1 MPRGIGKRL
10 SEKEGNQLVVEYFA
24 VFGMKVGRCATA
36 FNVTPRTVR
45 KWVDTCPQSSAL
57 YEFVTKHPLP
67 QEKLKSGK
75 VFVRD
80 DIPPEIDPRIH
91 NVGRHKKKKEKNN
104 EETSAV
110 SSSSSSDQGDS
121 EEDTDE
127 EEEEEPLIL
136 GQRQPSVL
144 PTPPQQST
152 PQQQQQQQPEQNQS
166 DGRKKKRPRKPGGEY
181 WTCPLCASSIRLG
194 DSSLSRSGAVKKHVT
209 DLHLNQ
215 DIHNANFID
224 NLRRSRDPPLLPD
237 ISEEDLNKLDESL
250 APLNYFIL
258 RRCMSMVN
266 FRLTRDHLKSC
277 RRCRIVYEMT
287 QTENWKRRAA
297 AFQEHEH
304 EKRVREEQRV
314 IDFFV
319 FARQRVQGGRGSQ
332 GEGGSGD
339 AIDSVSRAKL
349 EEMVRSSGV
358 LPPRRTAARPPSPP
372 PQPPP
377 QPPPA
382 SPSPSTLLFSDHR
395 PWAVMTPPTPAPVS
409 QKVTTTKTIP
419 KQHLKLRKSGRR
431 SGLEKPEFK
440 SKDQNDYYAK
450 SGGGQTFDS
459 DDDNDDDD
467 DFPQP
472 QPPPPM
478 PQRHSSTQQ
487 DNIMYV
493 PQRVDHVKPSQEE
506 KVMARSPPRG
516 EPPRFVPPKQTTTR
530 QLEIT
535 DATDEHEHRRQK
547 LRHQNIPITDAQPLD
562 VFSTF
567 DSSSFDAMSATNAAL
582 SQHHQDTPPFHMTPQ
597 IWSQFTN
604 DENFDPFGPPQRRAT
619 NTNTT
624 TPQKEAVS
632 AVFPPTSDDDD
643 DDD

>member
-24 VFGMKVGRCATA
+24 VFGMRVGRCATA

-91 NVGRHKKKKEKNN
+91 NVGRHKKKKEKKPD

-110 SSSSSSDQGDS
+110 SSSSSSDQSDS
-121 EEDTDE
+121 EEDTEE
-127 EEEEEPLIL
+127 EEEEEPLILL

-144 PTPPQQST
+144 PTPP
-152 PQQQQQQQPEQNQS
+152 QQQQQPEQNQS

-209 DLHLNQ
+209 DLHLNE

-332 GEGGSGD
+332 GEGGGSGD

-372 PQPPP
+372 PQPP
-377 QPPPA
+377 QQPPA
-382 SPSPSTLLFSDHR
+382 SPSPSTLLFSNHR

-506 KVMARSPPRG
+506 KVARSPPRG
-516 EPPRFVPPKQTTTR
+516 EPPRFIPPKQITTR
-530 QLEIT
+530 QPEIT
-535 DATDEHEHRRQK
+535 ATDEHENDRHHH
-547 LRHQNIPITDAQPLD
+547 RHQNKNTNKSNNNIPITDAQPLD

-567 DSSSFDAMSATNAAL
+567 DSSSFDAMSATNAL

-604 DENFDPFGPPQRRAT
+604 DENFDSCFDPFGPPPQRRAT
-619 NTNTT
+619 
-624 TPQKEAVS
+624 
-632 AVFPPTSDDDD
+632 
-643 DDD
+643 